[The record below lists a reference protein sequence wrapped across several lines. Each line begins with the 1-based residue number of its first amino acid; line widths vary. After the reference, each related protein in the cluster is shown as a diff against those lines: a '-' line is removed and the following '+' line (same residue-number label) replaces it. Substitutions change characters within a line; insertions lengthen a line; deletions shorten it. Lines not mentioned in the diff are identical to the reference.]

1 MGSRPQE
8 EPRGLGAGDQGCG
21 RAAGVRIGVGTKA
34 WRLEWAPG
42 EKLREELRS
51 EHRTHMCAGPPGL
64 GTVTLNIRQQP
75 PQTPDRTQ
83 PFIHSSI
90 YLFILSLHPLFAQES
105 SPSQSN
111 RKDRPVSRSGPQRS
125 PFTHPSVPRVV
136 SAFSVP
142 GPEFSRQG
150 KLPAP
155 SRHSW
160 SSKGL

>member
-1 MGSRPQE
+1 M
-8 EPRGLGAGDQGCG
+8 GDQGCG
-21 RAAGVRIGVGTKA
+21 RVAGVRSGVGTKA

-42 EKLREELRS
+42 EKLREEFRS

-90 YLFILSLHPLFAQES
+90 YLFILSLYPLLAQD
-105 SPSQSN
+105 PSQSN
-111 RKDRPVSRSGPQRS
+111 RKDRPVSRSGTQRS
-125 PFTHPSVPRVV
+125 PFTQPSVPHVV
-136 SAFSVP
+136 SACSVP
-142 GPEFSRQG
+142 SPEFSRQR